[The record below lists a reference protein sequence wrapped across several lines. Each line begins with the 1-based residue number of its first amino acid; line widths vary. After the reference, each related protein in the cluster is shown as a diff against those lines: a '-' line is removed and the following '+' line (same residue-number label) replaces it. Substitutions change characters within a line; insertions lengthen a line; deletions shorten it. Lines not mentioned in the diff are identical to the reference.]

1 MTSTITRRR
10 ALLTAAALPLARPAF
25 GQARYPNR
33 PIRVVTPWPPGSSLD
48 ALQRSIFE
56 IAGRDMGVPI
66 LSENM
71 PGARGTRGAILLTQQ
86 AQPDGYTLAHHH
98 LSIIRHPFLTRQPT
112 WDPVLDFTYIMQFS
126 GFIFGTVVRTDSPY
140 QTLAEVFAMARAQP
154 GRITY
159 STSGIATTNHLAM
172 EELCARERCEMTH
185 VPFRGAQEGVTAL
198 LGKQISMVADAQSW
212 RPQVETGE
220 FRLLSVWTRTR
231 LPSFPNAPTLNDL
244 GYDMSVT
251 SPYGFVGPKGMPP
264 EIVDKLHT
272 SFRKA
277 LQDEQSQAIMR
288 RWEMPDEYLGPREYL
303 AFAVERTAYE
313 RATVARLGL
322 SID

>member
-1 MTSTITRRR
+1 MTATFRRR
-10 ALLTAAALPLARPAF
+10 AALAAGAALLARPAI
-25 GQARYPNR
+25 GQARYPNQ
-33 PIRVVTPWPPGSSLD
+33 PIRVITPWPPGGSLD
-48 ALQRSIFE
+48 ALQRTMFE
-56 IAGRDMGVPI
+56 IVSRDLGVAV

-71 PGARGTRGAILLTQQ
+71 PGARGTRGAIFLTQQ
-86 AQPDGYTLAHHH
+86 ARPDGYTLAHHH

-112 WDPVLDFTYIMQFS
+112 WDPVADFTYIMQFS
-126 GFIFGTVVRTDSPY
+126 GFVFGTVVRNDAPWR
-140 QTLAEVFAMARAQP
+140 TLADVFADARQRP
-154 GRITY
+154 GRLSF

-172 EELCARERCEMTH
+172 EELLSRERAEMTH

-198 LGKQISMVADAQSW
+198 LGRQIDMVADAQAW
-212 RPQVETGE
+212 RPQVEKGD

-231 LPSFPNAPTLNDL
+231 LPSFPDAPTLNDL
-244 GYDMSVT
+244 GYNMSVT
-251 SPYGFVGPKGMPP
+251 SPYGFAGPKGLPP
-264 EIVDKLHT
+264 EIVATLHT

-277 LQDEQSQAIMR
+277 LLDEASQAIMR

-303 AFAVERTAYE
+303 AFAAERAAYE